1 MVTDSLFILQSE
13 ISYQP
18 YYLICHGDS
27 QSVVEEERAGKIG
40 ELVDDVDHKRNHQG
54 APRYQED
61 QRFAVAPCFNAE
73 QNYKDERQNDK
84 ARDSSGQ
91 YLAAQNTAY
100 SSFHFHQPL
109 SCCFFIKHIGLRK
122 KVIKIIKLK
131 KAKIC
136 KEVAKVGLIY
146 FSHSQGKHKVSRD
159 E

>member
-1 MVTDSLFILQSE
+1 LVTDSFFILQPE

-91 YLAAQNTAY
+91 YLTAQNTAY

-109 SCCFFIKHIGLRK
+109 SCCFFIITYRFEK
-122 KVIKIIKLK
+122 KSYKDHKIKKSKDLQRS
-131 KAKIC
+131 C
-136 KEVAKVGLIY
+136 KGRADIL
-146 FSHSQGKHKVSRD
+146 
-159 E
+159 